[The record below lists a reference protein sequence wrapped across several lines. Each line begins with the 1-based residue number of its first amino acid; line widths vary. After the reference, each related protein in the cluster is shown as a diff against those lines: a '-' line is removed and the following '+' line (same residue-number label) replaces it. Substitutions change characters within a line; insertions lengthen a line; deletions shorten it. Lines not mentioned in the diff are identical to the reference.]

1 MIGAGTAIGRG
12 RIWVAD
18 DDGGDWRLTAGSS
31 PVGTDREITVN
42 LPEVAEVRALASR
55 VFEVLTAGTEG
66 NAFRMESLSKLLS
79 VTAYNGV

>member
-12 RIWVAD
+12 RILVAD
-18 DDGGDWRLTAGSS
+18 DDDGDWRLTAGSS
-31 PVGTDREITVN
+31 LVGTDCEITVN
-42 LPEVAEVRALASR
+42 LPEVAEVRVLASR